1 MFERIMIA
9 TDGSKHSERAAEVG
23 IELARLSGGAITVVY
38 VADTGR
44 LSHLPED
51 MALASIRDLLIRE
64 GEEATG
70 YIEEMAKR
78 AGVASAKKVVE
89 GNPGEELVRFAD
101 EAGVDAIVIGSCGRS
116 GLEKFLLG
124 SVAEKVVR
132 TSTVPVITVP
142 GEKVCD

>member
-23 IELARLSGGAITVVY
+23 VGLARLSGGAITAVY
-38 VADTGR
+38 VAETGR

-64 GEEATG
+64 GEEATD
-70 YIEEMAKR
+70 YVEEMARR
-78 AGVASAKKVVE
+78 AGVVCTKEVIE
-89 GNPGEELVRFAD
+89 GNPGEELIRRAA
-101 EAGVDAIVIGSCGRS
+101 ESGVDVVVMGSVGRT
-116 GLEKFLLG
+116 GLDKFLLG

-132 TSTVPVITVP
+132 NSRVPVLTVP
-142 GEKVCD
+142 GEKV

>member
-51 MALASIRDLLIRE
+51 MALVSIRDLLVKE

-70 YIEEMAKR
+70 FIEEMAKR
-78 AGVASAKKVVE
+78 AGVTSAKKVIE

>member
-9 TDGSKHSERAAEVG
+9 TDGSKHSERAAEAG
-23 IELARLSGGAITVVY
+23 IELARLSGGSITVVY

-51 MALASIRDLLIRE
+51 MALASIRDLLIKE
-64 GEEATG
+64 GEEATD
-70 YIEEMAKR
+70 YIEEMANK
-78 AGVASAKKVVE
+78 AGVTSTKKVIE
-89 GNPGEELVRFAD
+89 GHPGDELVRFAD
-101 EAGVDAIVIGSCGRS
+101 EAGVDVIVIGSCGRS

-132 TSTVPVITVP
+132 TSKVPVLTVP
-142 GEKVCD
+142 GDRVCD

>member
-9 TDGSKHSERAAEVG
+9 TDGSKHSERAAELG

-51 MALASIRDLLIRE
+51 MALASIRELLIKE

-78 AGVASAKKVVE
+78 AGVASSKKVVE
-89 GNPGEELVRFAD
+89 GHPGEELIRFAD
-101 EAGVDAIVIGSCGRS
+101 ENGVDVIVIGSCGRS

-142 GEKVCD
+142 GERVCD

>member
-9 TDGSKHSERAAEVG
+9 TDGSKHSERAAAVG
-23 IELARLSGGAITVVY
+23 IELARLSGGSVTIVY

-64 GEEATG
+64 GEDATS
-70 YIEEMAKR
+70 YVDDMAKR
-78 AGVASAKKVVE
+78 AAVPSTKMVVE
-89 GNPGEELVRFAD
+89 GNPGEELVRVA
-101 EAGVDAIVIGSCGRS
+101 EEVGVNAIVIGSCGRS

>member
-23 IELARLSGGAITVVY
+23 IELARLSGGAITIVY

-64 GEEATG
+64 GEDATS
-70 YIEEMAKR
+70 YIDEMAKR
-78 AGVASAKKVVE
+78 AAVPSTKMVVE
-89 GNPGEELVRFAD
+89 GNPGEELLKLSSESGFDV
-101 EAGVDAIVIGSCGRS
+101 VVMGSVGRT
-116 GLEKFLLG
+116 GLDKFLLG

-132 TSTVPVITVP
+132 NSKLPVLTVP
-142 GEKVCD
+142 GEKV

>member
-9 TDGSKHSERAAEVG
+9 TDGSKHSERAAEAG
-23 IELARLSGGAITVVY
+23 IELARLSGGSITVVY

-51 MALASIRDLLIRE
+51 MALASIRDLLIKE
-64 GEEATG
+64 GEEATD
-70 YIEEMAKR
+70 YVEEMANK
-78 AGVASAKKVVE
+78 AGVTSTKKVIE
-89 GNPGEELVRFAD
+89 GNPGAELVRFAD
-101 EAGVDAIVIGSCGRS
+101 EAGVDVVVIGSCGRS

-132 TSTVPVITVP
+132 TSKVPVLTVP
-142 GEKVCD
+142 GDRVCD

>member
-51 MALASIRDLLIRE
+51 MALASIRDLLIKE
-64 GEEATG
+64 GQEATD
-70 YIEEMAKR
+70 YVEEMARR
-78 AGVASAKKVVE
+78 AGVGSTKKVIE
-89 GNPGEELVRFAD
+89 GNPGEELIKFA
-101 EAGVDAIVIGSCGRS
+101 EESGIEVVVMGSVGRT
-116 GLEKFLLG
+116 GLDKFLLG

-132 TSTVPVITVP
+132 NSKVPVLTVP
-142 GEKVCD
+142 GEKV

>member
-23 IELARLSGGAITVVY
+23 VELARLSGGATTVVY

-51 MALASIRDLLIRE
+51 MALASIRDLLIKE
-64 GEEATG
+64 GEDATD
-70 YIEEMAKR
+70 YIEEMAKK
-78 AGVASAKKVVE
+78 AGVGCTKMVIE
-89 GNPGEELVRFAD
+89 GNPGEEIIRSSV
-101 EAGVDAIVIGSCGRS
+101 ESGVDVVVMGSVGRT
-116 GLEKFLLG
+116 GLDKFLLG

-132 TSTVPVITVP
+132 NSKVPVLTVP
-142 GEKVCD
+142 GEKV

>member
-23 IELARLSGGAITVVY
+23 IELARLSGGAITAVY

-51 MALASIRDLLIRE
+51 MALASIRDLLIKE

-70 YIEEMAKR
+70 YIEEMANK

-89 GNPGEELVRFAD
+89 GNPGVELVQYAD
-101 EAGVDAIVIGSCGRS
+101 ESGVDAIVIGSCGRS

-132 TSTVPVITVP
+132 TSRVPVITVP
-142 GEKVCD
+142 GEMVCD

>member
-9 TDGSKHSERAAEVG
+9 TDGSKHSERAAEMG
-23 IELARLSGGAITVVY
+23 LELARLSGGAITVVY

-51 MALASIRDLLIRE
+51 MALASIRDLLIKE
-64 GEEATG
+64 GEEATD

-78 AGVASAKKVVE
+78 AGVACTKMVIE
-89 GNPGEELVRFAD
+89 GHPGDELVRFAD
-101 EAGVDAIVIGSCGRS
+101 ESGANVIVLGSCGRS
-116 GLEKFLLG
+116 GLDKFLLG

-132 TSTVPVITVP
+132 TSRVPVLTVP
-142 GEKVCD
+142 GERVCE

>member
-23 IELARLSGGAITVVY
+23 IELARFSGGAITVVY

-51 MALASIRDLLIRE
+51 MALASIRDLLIKE

-78 AGVASAKKVVE
+78 AGVTASKKVVE

-101 EAGVDAIVIGSCGRS
+101 EAGVSAIVIGSCGRS

>member
-51 MALASIRDLLIRE
+51 MALASIRELLIKE

-78 AGVASAKKVVE
+78 AGVAASKKVVE
-89 GNPGEELVRFAD
+89 GNPGEELVRFAG
-101 EAGVDAIVIGSCGRS
+101 EAGVSAIVIGSCGRS
-116 GLEKFLLG
+116 GIEKFLLG

>member
-23 IELARLSGGAITVVY
+23 VELARLSGGAVTVVY

-51 MALASIRDLLIRE
+51 MALASIRDLLIKE
-64 GEEATG
+64 GEDATNFIG
-70 YIEEMAKR
+70 EMAER
-78 AGVASAKKVVE
+78 AGVPCTKEVIE
-89 GNPGEELVRFAD
+89 GNPSEELIRRAESGAEMLVM
-101 EAGVDAIVIGSCGRS
+101 GSVGRT
-116 GLEKFLLG
+116 GLDKFLLG

-132 TSTVPVITVP
+132 NSRVPVLTVP
-142 GEKVCD
+142 GEKV

>member
-23 IELARLSGGAITVVY
+23 IELARLSGGAITIVY

-64 GEEATG
+64 GEDATS
-70 YIEEMAKR
+70 YVDEMAKR
-78 AGVASAKKVVE
+78 AAVPSTKMVVE
-89 GNPGEELVRFAD
+89 GNPGEELLKLSSESGFDV
-101 EAGVDAIVIGSCGRS
+101 VVMGSVGRT
-116 GLEKFLLG
+116 GLDKFLLG

-132 TSTVPVITVP
+132 NSKLPVLTVP
-142 GEKVCD
+142 GEKV